1 MKKATA
7 FRIEDKLY
15 YFLFFIKN
23 QTINKAIPI
32 MRIPTLLLADPIFPI
47 AKGCKT
53 SIAPKIVKP
62 IPAITSNDFIDK
74 C

>member
-1 MKKATA
+1 
-7 FRIEDKLY
+7 
-15 YFLFFIKN
+15 
-23 QTINKAIPI
+23 

-74 C
+74 S